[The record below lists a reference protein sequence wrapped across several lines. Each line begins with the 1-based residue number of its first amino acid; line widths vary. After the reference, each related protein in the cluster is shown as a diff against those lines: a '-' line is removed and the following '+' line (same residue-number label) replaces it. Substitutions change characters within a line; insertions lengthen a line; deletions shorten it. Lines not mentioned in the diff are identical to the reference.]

1 MVVIVGGGIGGLTL
15 ALSLHRRGVPCRIV
29 EAAPEYRALGVG
41 INLLAH
47 AMRQLADVGLAD
59 RLVGLAVEPQ
69 EWSFFNRHG
78 QLIYREPT
86 GKFATPGALHL
97 SVHRGDLQMVLVDA
111 VMERLGKEAIGLGR
125 RCVRVEQNDGEV
137 IVHLV
142 DSRTGDPLPAERGT
156 VAIACDGIHSAVR
169 KQFYLAGDPL
179 VYAGT
184 TMWRGVTRG
193 RPFLNGASIARIGT
207 YDSGKLLIYAIRNYA
222 DGTQLLNWVA
232 EARAKADAE
241 GNWSKEGKLEDFI
254 GYFKD
259 WHFDWLDVPDMMA
272 RAEAVLEYPMA
283 DRDPLDRWTFGR
295 VTLLGDAAHP
305 MVPRG
310 GNGAAQSIIDARVLA
325 DLLADAEDP
334 VAALQAYEAQ
344 RRPATNKV
352 VLTNRV
358 GPPDT
363 IISLVE
369 ERTQG
374 RPFTDLDSVISQD
387 ELRAISQQYASVT
400 ENASIP
406 RN

>member
-1 MVVIVGGGIGGLTL
+1 
-15 ALSLHRRGVPCRIV
+15 
-29 EAAPEYRALGVG
+29 
-41 INLLAH
+41 
-47 AMRQLADVGLAD
+47 
-59 RLVGLAVEPQ
+59 
-69 EWSFFNRHG
+69 
-78 QLIYREPT
+78 
-86 GKFATPGALHL
+86 
-97 SVHRGDLQMVLVDA
+97 
-111 VMERLGKEAIGLGR
+111 
-125 RCVRVEQNDGEV
+125 V

-169 KQFYLAGDPL
+169 RQFYPDGDPL

-207 YDSGKLLIYAIRNYA
+207 YDSGKLLIYAIRNYP